1 MGIVLKGGKILD
13 RKGERSLDVSIGSD
27 GKILETG
34 KKLNGDVEVDC
45 SGCIITSGLVDLH
58 VHLREPGDEEAETI
72 ETGARSG
79 AMGGF
84 TALVAMPNTE
94 PTTDCLAVV
103 EQVKTLGKK
112 SSCEVI
118 PSAAMTVGREGKEMV
133 QMGELVDNGIGIFTD
148 DGKGL
153 QDPQLMRRLM
163 EYSTGLESR
172 LGRPI
177 VLAQHC
183 EVHELA
189 EGGHMHEGEW
199 SSFLGIPGQPA
210 EAEALMVMRDIALS
224 KMTGARIHF
233 QHLSTTGSIQMVR
246 EAKAAGL
253 PVTAEAT
260 THHFTLTDSAC
271 SCYDPVFKVHPPLRT
286 EYDVKAVKEGLAD
299 GTIDAIATD
308 HAAHSQHSKEMPF
321 DQAPPGMLRLETALS
336 LSLEHSGL
344 DLPGV
349 LNLLSW
355 QPAKIAGIDNRH
367 GMTVEK
373 DNPANLCVID
383 LDETWTVSGKEM
395 LSRSS
400 NTPYEGWNLRGRVRH
415 TINNGLLVV
424 FDGESTK

>member
-13 RKGERSLDVSIGSD
+13 RKGERSLDVSIGPD

-34 KKLNGDVEVDC
+34 KKLEGDTEVDC
-45 SGCIITSGLVDLH
+45 SGCVITSGLVDLH
-58 VHLREPGDEEAETI
+58 VHLREPGNEEAETI
-72 ETGARSG
+72 ETGARAG

-94 PTTDCLAVV
+94 PVTDCLAVV
-103 EQVKTLGKK
+103 EQIKTLGKK
-112 SSCEVI
+112 SSCEII
-118 PSAAMTVGREGKEMV
+118 PSAAMTIGRQGKEMV

-148 DGKGL
+148 DGTGV

-172 LGRPI
+172 LGRPV

-189 EGGHMHEGEW
+189 EGGYMHEGEW
-199 SSFLGIPGQPA
+199 SSLLGIPGQPS
-210 EAEALMVMRDIALS
+210 EAEELMVMRDIALS

-233 QHLSTTGSIQMVR
+233 QHLSTLGSVQMVR

-286 EYDVKAVKEGLAD
+286 ESDVKAIKEGLED

-308 HAAHSQHSKEMPF
+308 HAPHSQHSKEMPF
-321 DQAPPGMLRLETALS
+321 DQAPPGMLGLETALS
-336 LSLEHSGL
+336 LSLEHIGL

-349 LNLLSW
+349 LGLLSW
-355 QPAKIAGIDNRH
+355 QPAKIAGVDDRH

-395 LSRSS
+395 SSRSS
-400 NTPYEGWNLRGRVRH
+400 TTPYEGSVI
-415 TINNGLLVV
+415 T
-424 FDGESTK
+424 S

>member
-13 RKGERSLDVSIGSD
+13 RKGERSLDVSIGPD
-27 GKILETG
+27 GKILDTG
-34 KKLNGDVEVDC
+34 KKLEGDTEVDC
-45 SGCIITSGLVDLH
+45 SGCVITSGLVDLH
-58 VHLREPGDEEAETI
+58 VHLREPGNEEAETI
-72 ETGARSG
+72 ETGARAG

-94 PTTDCLAVV
+94 PATDCLAVV
-103 EQVKTLGKK
+103 EQIKTLGKK
-112 SSCEVI
+112 SSCEII
-118 PSAAMTVGREGKEMV
+118 PSAAMTIGRQGKEMV

-148 DGKGL
+148 DGTGV
-153 QDPQLMRRLM
+153 QDPQLMRHLM

-172 LGRPI
+172 LGRPV

-183 EVHELA
+183 EVNELA
-189 EGGHMHEGEW
+189 EGGYMHEGEW
-199 SSFLGIPGQPA
+199 SSFLGIPGQPS
-210 EAEALMVMRDIALS
+210 EAEELMVLRDIALS

-233 QHLSTTGSIQMVR
+233 QHLSTLGSVQMVR

-286 EYDVKAVKEGLAD
+286 ESDVKAIKEGLAD

-308 HAAHSQHSKEMPF
+308 HAPHSQHSKEMPF
-321 DQAPPGMLRLETALS
+321 DQAPPGMLGLETALS

-367 GMTVEK
+367 GMTVEE
-373 DNPANLCVID
+373 DNPANLCVVD

-424 FDGESTK
+424 SDGESTK

>member
-1 MGIVLKGGKILD
+1 M
-13 RKGERSLDVSIGSD
+13 
-27 GKILETG
+27 
-34 KKLNGDVEVDC
+34 
-45 SGCIITSGLVDLH
+45 ITSGLVDLH
-58 VHLREPGDEEAETI
+58 VHFREPGNEEAETI
-72 ETGARSG
+72 ETGARAG

-94 PTTDCLAVV
+94 PVTDCLAVV
-103 EQVKTLGKK
+103 EQIKTLGKK
-112 SSCEVI
+112 SSCEII
-118 PSAAMTVGREGKEMV
+118 PSAAMTIGRQGKEMV

-148 DGKGL
+148 DGTGV

-172 LGRPI
+172 LGRPV

-189 EGGHMHEGEW
+189 EGGYMHEGEW
-199 SSFLGIPGQPA
+199 SSFLGIPGQPS
-210 EAEALMVMRDIALS
+210 EAEELMVMRDIALS

-233 QHLSTTGSIQMVR
+233 QHLSTLGSVQMVR

-286 EYDVKAVKEGLAD
+286 ESDVKAIKEGLED

-308 HAAHSQHSKEMPF
+308 HAPHSQHSKEMPF
-321 DQAPPGMLRLETALS
+321 DQAPPGMLGVETALS
-336 LSLEHSGL
+336 LSLEDSGL

-349 LNLLSW
+349 LGLLSW
-355 QPAKIAGIDNRH
+355 QPAKIAGVDDRH

-395 LSRSS
+395 SSRSS
-400 NTPYEGWNLRGRVRH
+400 TTPYEGCNLRGRVRH

>member
-210 EAEALMVMRDIALS
+210 EAEELMVMRDIALS

-286 EYDVKAVKEGLAD
+286 ESDVKAVKEGLAD

-308 HAAHSQHSKEMPF
+308 HAPHSQHSKEMPF
-321 DQAPPGMLRLETALS
+321 DQAPPGMLGLETALS

-344 DLPGV
+344 DLQGV
-349 LNLLSW
+349 MNLLSW

>member
-210 EAEALMVMRDIALS
+210 EAEELMVMRDIALS

-233 QHLSTTGSIQMVR
+233 QHLST
-246 EAKAAGL
+246 
-253 PVTAEAT
+253 
-260 THHFTLTDSAC
+260 
-271 SCYDPVFKVHPPLRT
+271 
-286 EYDVKAVKEGLAD
+286 
-299 GTIDAIATD
+299 
-308 HAAHSQHSKEMPF
+308 
-321 DQAPPGMLRLETALS
+321 APR
-336 LSLEHSGL
+336 
-344 DLPGV
+344 
-349 LNLLSW
+349 
-355 QPAKIAGIDNRH
+355 
-367 GMTVEK
+367 
-373 DNPANLCVID
+373 
-383 LDETWTVSGKEM
+383 
-395 LSRSS
+395 SR
-400 NTPYEGWNLRGRVRH
+400 
-415 TINNGLLVV
+415 
-424 FDGESTK
+424 

>member
-1 MGIVLKGGKILD
+1 M
-13 RKGERSLDVSIGSD
+13 
-27 GKILETG
+27 
-34 KKLNGDVEVDC
+34 
-45 SGCIITSGLVDLH
+45 
-58 VHLREPGDEEAETI
+58 HLREPGNEEAETI
-72 ETGARSG
+72 ETGARAG

-94 PTTDCLAVV
+94 PATDCLAVV
-103 EQVKTLGKK
+103 EQIKTLGKK
-112 SSCEVI
+112 SSCEII
-118 PSAAMTVGREGKEMV
+118 PSAAMTIGRQGKEMV

-148 DGKGL
+148 DGTGV
-153 QDPQLMRRLM
+153 QDPQLMRHLM

-172 LGRPI
+172 LGRPV

-183 EVHELA
+183 EVNELA
-189 EGGHMHEGEW
+189 EGGYMHEGEW
-199 SSFLGIPGQPA
+199 SSFLGIPGQPS
-210 EAEALMVMRDIALS
+210 EAEELMVLRDIALS

-233 QHLSTTGSIQMVR
+233 QHLSTLGSVQMVR

-286 EYDVKAVKEGLAD
+286 ESDVKAIKEGLAD

-308 HAAHSQHSKEMPF
+308 HAPHSQHSKEMPF
-321 DQAPPGMLRLETALS
+321 DQAPPGMLGLETALS

-349 LNLLSW
+349 LELLSW
-355 QPAKIAGIDNRH
+355 QPAKIAGVDDRH
-367 GMTVEK
+367 GITVEK
-373 DNPANLCVID
+373 GNPANLCVID

-395 LSRSS
+395 SSRSS

-424 FDGESTK
+424 FDGESNK

>member
-1 MGIVLKGGKILD
+1 MNIVLKGGKILD
-13 RKGERSLDVSIGSD
+13 RKGERSLDVSIGPD
-27 GKILETG
+27 GKIIDTG
-34 KKLNGDVEVDC
+34 KKLEGDREVDC
-45 SGCIITSGLVDLH
+45 SGCVITSGLVDLH
-58 VHLREPGDEEAETI
+58 VHLREPGNEEAETI

-94 PTTDCLAVV
+94 PATDCLAVV
-103 EQVKTLGKK
+103 EQIRTLGSK
-112 SSCEVI
+112 SSCEII

-133 QMGELVDNGIGIFTD
+133 QMGELVDSGIGIFTD
-148 DGKGL
+148 DGTGV
-153 QDPQLMRRLM
+153 QDPQLMRHLM

-172 LGRPI
+172 LGRPV

-189 EGGHMHEGEW
+189 EGGYMHEGEW
-199 SSFLGIPGQPA
+199 SSLLGIPGQPA
-210 EAEALMVMRDIALS
+210 EAEELMVMRDIALS

-233 QHLSTTGSIQMVR
+233 QHLSTSGSVQMVR
-246 EAKAAGL
+246 EAKALGL

-286 EYDVKAVKEGLAD
+286 ESDLKAIKEGLAD

-308 HAAHSQHSKEMPF
+308 HAPHSQHSKEMPF
-321 DQAPPGMLRLETALS
+321 DQAPPGMLGLETALS
-336 LSLEHSGL
+336 LSLEYSGL
-344 DLPGV
+344 DLPAV
-349 LNLLSW
+349 LGMLSW
-355 QPAKIAGIDNRH
+355 QPAKIAGVDDRH

-373 DNPANLCVID
+373 GNPANLCVID
-383 LDETWTVSGKEM
+383 LDETWTVSGKQM
-395 LSRSS
+395 SSRSS

-415 TINNGLLVV
+415 TLNNGLLVV

>member
-1 MGIVLKGGKILD
+1 MGLVLKGGKILD

-27 GKILETG
+27 GKILDTG
-34 KKLNGDVEVDC
+34 KKLEGDIEVDC
-45 SGCIITSGLVDLH
+45 SGCVITSGLVDLH

-94 PTTDCLAVV
+94 PATDCLAVV
-103 EQVKTLGKK
+103 EQIKTLGKK
-112 SSCEVI
+112 SSCEII
-118 PSAAMTVGREGKEMV
+118 PSAAMTVGRKGKEMV

-148 DGKGL
+148 DGTGL

-172 LGRPI
+172 LGRPV

-199 SSFLGIPGQPA
+199 SSFLGIPGQPS
-210 EAEALMVMRDIALS
+210 EAEELMVLRDIALS

-233 QHLSTTGSIQMVR
+233 QHLSTLGSVQMVR

-286 EYDVKAVKEGLAD
+286 ESDVRAVKEGLAD

-308 HAAHSQHSKEMPF
+308 HAPHSQHSKEMSF
-321 DQAPPGMLRLETALS
+321 DQAPPGMLGLETALS

-344 DLPGV
+344 DLPEV
-349 LNLLSW
+349 LGLLSW
-355 QPAKIAGIDNRH
+355 QPAKIAGVADRH
-367 GMTVEK
+367 GMTVER
-373 DNPANLCVID
+373 NNSANLCVID
-383 LDETWTVSGKEM
+383 LDEKWTVSGKEM

-400 NTPYEGWNLRGRVRH
+400 NTPYEGWKLRGRVRH
-415 TINNGLLVV
+415 TINNGRLVV
-424 FDGESTK
+424 FDGESIK